1 MSTSSNF
8 RLVILISL
16 AGGPPVE
23 ACSQNENEKQKFC
36 GKTIKQYWS
45 DHDNDDDDDDA
56 LWEVSLGGPN

>member
-16 AGGPPVE
+16 AGGPPGE
-23 ACSQNENEKQKFC
+23 ACSQMKMKNKNSAEKF
-36 GKTIKQYWS
+36 IKQYWS
-45 DHDNDDDDDDA
+45 DHDDDDDDA